1 MNLRL
6 SVPLLS
12 VFPDMIYDQYQS
24 ARENAMEPELV
35 PVGSGGAE
43 RQQFSRNWHN
53 AESNSRTNA
62 TVLAV
67 APSAL

>member
-1 MNLRL
+1 M
-6 SVPLLS
+6 PLLS

-24 ARENAMEPELV
+24 ARENAMESELM
-35 PVGSGGAE
+35 PVDSGGAE
-43 RQQFSRNWHN
+43 RRQFSRNWHK
-53 AESNSRTNA
+53 AESDSRTNA